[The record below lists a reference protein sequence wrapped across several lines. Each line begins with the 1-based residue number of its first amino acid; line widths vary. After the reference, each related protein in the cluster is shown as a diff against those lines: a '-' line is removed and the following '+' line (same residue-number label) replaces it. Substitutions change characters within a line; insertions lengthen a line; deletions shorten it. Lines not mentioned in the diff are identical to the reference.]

1 MDDQSLQ
8 ILVYS
13 MVAGAPFLLVRGALR
28 YRWPAWL
35 MFLLGLLLPY
45 LMLVP
50 HGMTGPGWWPKS
62 PIVIGI
68 LTIYGVFVG
77 AGMAL
82 ATWMKRTGQV
92 E

>member
-1 MDDQSLQ
+1 
-8 ILVYS
+8 
-13 MVAGAPFLLVRGALR
+13 
-28 YRWPAWL
+28 
-35 MFLLGLLLPY
+35 
-45 LMLVP
+45 MLVP
-50 HGMTGPGWWPKS
+50 HGMMGPGWWPKS

-77 AGMAL
+77 TGMAL